1 MGAVRGRGG
10 LQAGGGS
17 HLLGLRCLAQVST
30 SVPALCQVDVFYFDI
45 YRYLNLTDTKY
56 FFPFTS
62 GKMEIWTRGPTDELL
77 M

>member
-30 SVPALCQVDVFYFDI
+30 SVPALCQVDV
-45 YRYLNLTDTKY
+45 YLISTDTY
-56 FFPFTS
+56 
-62 GKMEIWTRGPTDELL
+62 I
-77 M
+77 